1 MTNEEYFNYFT
12 EKDEII
18 IENENIKET
27 NYFLVSVLI
36 LTSVALLLKFIEEQ
50 KRKEQLK
57 LLFK

>member
-18 IENENIKET
+18 IENESIKET

-57 LLFK
+57 LLFE

>member
-18 IENENIKET
+18 IENESIKET

-57 LLFK
+57 LLF